1 LPFTLKSQSGYYNG
15 WGEGYFEKP
24 LTKAARS
31 KLPNFLSFRLEK
43 ASFDLK
49 LAAAAAA
56 AAAVKVL
63 QSPYFGSSNLILDC
77 QTTSYVAMLVENFPI
92 ARPAAAAA
100 ASWPRGYS
108 PIESDS

>member
-49 LAAAAAA
+49 LAAAAA